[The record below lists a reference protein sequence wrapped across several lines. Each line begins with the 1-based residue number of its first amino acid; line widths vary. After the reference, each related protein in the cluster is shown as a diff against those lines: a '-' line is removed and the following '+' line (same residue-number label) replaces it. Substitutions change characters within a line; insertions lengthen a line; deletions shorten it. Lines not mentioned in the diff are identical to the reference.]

1 MQEASAVEKRAAKSA
16 LERVVPTI
24 FSVRFAAS
32 KKAGVIAVSEN
43 SEHVGQ
49 GYRYGPSA
57 CDDTI
62 ETRDGAE
69 QQVVANRKCFTDLGV
84 RFDEFRHA
92 IIFKMQDGICEAGD
106 IAKGCR
112 SLLRAAATLKRKGR
126 RDHRY
131 DEGAVLFGH
140 LCQEWRCA

>member
-1 MQEASAVEKRAAKSA
+1 VNEESPSVVQEASAVEKRAAKSA

-24 FSVRFAAS
+24 FSVGLAAS

-62 ETRDGAE
+62 ETRY
-69 QQVVANRKCFTDLGV
+69 
-84 RFDEFRHA
+84 
-92 IIFKMQDGICEAGD
+92 
-106 IAKGCR
+106 R
-112 SLLRAAATLKRKGR
+112 SK
-126 RDHRY
+126 
-131 DEGAVLFGH
+131 
-140 LCQEWRCA
+140 